1 MKKLLFSGIFALL
14 VSVTS
19 LFAQTTPASS
29 TEYTGTKI
37 TLAGEAQGTT
47 PITFA
52 WFKNDVQVAT
62 GANLVFNAI
71 ALTDAGTYKL
81 RATNNWGTADSD
93 TLAIVVVTPVAP
105 NQVKIQ
111 IIRG

>member
-1 MKKLLFSGIFALL
+1 MKKLLVIALMAIIGV
-14 VSVTS
+14 VST
-19 LFAQTTPASS
+19 LAAQTPVSS

-93 TLAIVVVTPVAP
+93 ALVIVVVTPVAP

>member
-1 MKKLLFSGIFALL
+1 MKKLLVTLALGFL
-14 VSVTS
+14 VLVTS
-19 LFAQTTPASS
+19 LLGQTTPTSS

-93 TLAIVVVTPVAP
+93 ALAIVVVTPVAP

>member
-1 MKKLLFSGIFALL
+1 MKKLLFSVMFALL

-93 TLAIVVVTPVAP
+93 PLAIVVVTPVAP
-105 NQVKIQ
+105 NQVRIQ

>member
-1 MKKLLFSGIFALL
+1 MKKLLVSGILALL
-14 VSVTS
+14 VSATS
-19 LFAQTTPASS
+19 LFAQTQS

-93 TLAIVVVTPVAP
+93 PLAIVVVTPVAP